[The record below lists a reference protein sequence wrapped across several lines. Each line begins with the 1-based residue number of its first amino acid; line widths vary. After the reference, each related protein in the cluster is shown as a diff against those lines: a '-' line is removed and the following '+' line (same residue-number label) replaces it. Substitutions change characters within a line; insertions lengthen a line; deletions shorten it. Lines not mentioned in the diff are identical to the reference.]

1 MKESI
6 GVPSMVLAAGY
17 LGFGALANGSAFPL
31 WAALLSTLTIFALPG
46 QLAMLEMSIAGTAP
60 LVIVITVSLT
70 AARFLPMTVAL
81 LPTLRSKG
89 RPPWRIYAAVHLLA
103 MTGWAASMRRCPEL
117 PPEERLPWFI
127 GFAFTNWVACLVATA
142 VGYLLAESLPPLVRQ
157 GLVFVGPLYFVLIL
171 TGETRT
177 RHGIASLA
185 CGAVAGPAIYAIAP
199 EWSVLLGGIVGGTL
213 AFVALR
219 SKQGA

>member
-1 MKESI
+1 VKESI

-46 QLAMLEMSIAGTAP
+46 QLAMLEMSIAGAAP

-81 LPTLRSKG
+81 LPTLRSSDW
-89 RPPWRIYAAVHLLA
+89 RPWRIYAAVHLLA
-103 MTGWAASMRRCPEL
+103 MTGWAASMRRVPDL
-117 PPEERLPWFI
+117 PREERLPWFV
-127 GFAFTNWVACLVATA
+127 GFALTNWMACLVATA
-142 VGYLLAESLPPLVRQ
+142 LGYLLAGSMPLLVKQ

-171 TGETRT
+171 TGETRS
-177 RHGIASLA
+177 RHGVAALA
-185 CGAVAGPAIYAIAP
+185 CGAVVGPLVYTIAP
-199 EWSVLLGGIVGGTL
+199 EWSVLLGGLIGGTL
-213 AFVALR
+213 AFAAVRRKPRA
-219 SKQGA
+219 

>member
-1 MKESI
+1 
-6 GVPSMVLAAGY
+6 MVLAAGY

-46 QLAMLEMSIAGTAP
+46 QLAMLEMSIAGAPP

-81 LPTLRSKG
+81 LPTLRSRDG
-89 RPPWRIYAAVHLLA
+89 PRWRIYAAVHLLA

-117 PPEERLPWFI
+117 PQAERLPWFV
-127 GFAFTNWVACLVATA
+127 GFALTNWVCCLVATA
-142 VGYLLAESLPPLVRQ
+142 VGYALAHSMPPLVRQ

-171 TGETRT
+171 TGETRS
-177 RHGIASLA
+177 RHGIAALA
-185 CGAVAGPAIYAIAP
+185 CGAVAGPLIYTVAP
-199 EWSVLLGGIVGGTL
+199 EWSVLLGGLLGGTL
-213 AFVALR
+213 AFLALR
-219 SKQGA
+219 REKRG